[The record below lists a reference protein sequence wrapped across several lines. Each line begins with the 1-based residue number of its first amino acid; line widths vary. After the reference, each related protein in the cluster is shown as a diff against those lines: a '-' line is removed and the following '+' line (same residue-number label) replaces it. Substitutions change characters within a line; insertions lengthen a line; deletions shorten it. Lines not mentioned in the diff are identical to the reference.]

1 MNIKIH
7 EITLNSDDIYRGRF
21 HLENQTGS
29 LTIRDIRTSD
39 AGVYQLQIS
48 NSKETLY
55 KRFNVFV
62 SVPDPGLS
70 IGYIVLICLCVPLL
84 VAVALGVMCYM
95 LKYSKKRKE
104 KKMMSVSEGNSITL
118 NTGATEIQRDNEV
131 LWMFGPQDTV
141 IAQIYKKAGNISYTD
156 DERFRDKLQLDHQTG
171 DLTISDIRIPISGDY
186 QMKITGSK
194 AKNKRFKVI
203 VREDTQKITEGEPVH
218 LQTGV
223 TELQEDEEIL
233 WMFEDAIIA
242 TVNRKS
248 SDNSIYNVNN
258 GKFKRRLR
266 LDEQTGDLTIMN
278 TKSTDSGVYELQI
291 KSSNEV
297 SYKKFNVLVCLNM
310 LKHTVGDSVTLQTDV
325 PELRND
331 GRILWKFSDKDILI
345 AELNRANNQTL
356 FYEGPDGR
364 FRDRLQ
370 LNQQTGDLTIRN
382 ISRVHSDVYTLQIT
396 SGKKSTCKRF
406 MVIVHEKTVSGV
418 EGDSVTLN
426 TDIEIQE
433 DDLVLWMFGPEDC
446 PIAKGETKEK
456 ISTYDYADGRF
467 RGKLNLNYE
476 SGSLTITNTRTEHTG
491 VYKLQVICSRETKY
505 KTFRLTIRESERN
518 TGFGPGQEGIP
529 LVQK

>member
-1 MNIKIH
+1 FI
-7 EITLNSDDIYRGRF
+7 L
-21 HLENQTGS
+21 
-29 LTIRDIRTSD
+29 
-39 AGVYQLQIS
+39 
-48 NSKETLY
+48 
-55 KRFNVFV
+55 
-62 SVPDPGLS
+62 
-70 IGYIVLICLCVPLL
+70 
-84 VAVALGVMCYM
+84 
-95 LKYSKKRKE
+95 
-104 KKMMSVSEGNSITL
+104 SEGNSVTL
-118 NTGATEIQRDNEV
+118 KTGATKIQRDNEV
-131 LWMFGPQDTV
+131 LWMFGSQDTV
-141 IAQIYKKAGNISYTD
+141 IAQIYKKAGNISYAD

-186 QMKITGSK
+186 QMKITSSRLTK
-194 AKNKRFKVI
+194 MKRFKVI

-223 TELQEDEEIL
+223 TELQEDDLIL
-233 WMFEDAIIA
+233 WTFEDALIA
-242 TVNRKS
+242 KLNRES
-248 SDNSIYNVNN
+248 SENSVYNVNDE
-258 GKFKRRLR
+258 RLKDR
-266 LDEQTGDLTIMN
+266 LWLDEQTGDLTITN

-325 PELRND
+325 TELRND

-345 AELNRANNQTL
+345 AELNRATNQTL

-370 LNQQTGDLTIRN
+370 LNQRTGDLTIRN
-382 ISRVHSDVYTLQIT
+382 ISRAHSDVYTLQIT
-396 SGKKSTCKRF
+396 SGKKSICKRF
-406 MVIVHEKTVSGV
+406 MVIAHEKTVSGM

-433 DDLVLWMFGPEDC
+433 DVLILWMFGPEVC

-456 ISTYDYADGRF
+456 ISTYDDADGRF

-491 VYKLQVICSRETKY
+491 VYKLQVICRRETKY
-505 KTFRLTIRESERN
+505 KTFRVTIRGFAASFVFFQLSCFFFLSSSIIRFCLIAIIVLSCYQKVSTN
-518 TGFGPGQEGIP
+518 TSKIP
-529 LVQK
+529 EFSVRIPIL